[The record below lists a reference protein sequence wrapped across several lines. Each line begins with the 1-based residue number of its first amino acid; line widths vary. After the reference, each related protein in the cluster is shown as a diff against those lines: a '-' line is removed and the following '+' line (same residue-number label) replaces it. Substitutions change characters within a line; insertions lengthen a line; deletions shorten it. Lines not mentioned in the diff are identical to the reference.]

1 VALVRLGKVV
11 RAIGLKGHVGIAGSG
26 GALAGLETIA
36 LRRGGGE
43 PETRRIEEARP
54 QGRVWAVKLE
64 GVADRTAAEALVG
77 AEVLAP
83 REHLGDPGEGRHY
96 WVDLEGLPVVTVA
109 GDAVGTVTGLYETGG
124 VDVLVVS
131 GERGE
136 KLIPLA
142 PYVEVDR
149 EGRRIVVDPPEGL
162 LDG

>member
-1 VALVRLGKVV
+1 MALVRLGQIV
-11 RAIGLKGHVGIAGSG
+11 RAVGLKGHVGIAGSE
-26 GALAGLETIA
+26 GALAELEEIA
-36 LRRGGGE
+36 LRRGDGE

-54 QGRVWAVKLE
+54 QGRIWAVKIE

-77 AEVLAP
+77 AEVLAR
-83 REHLGDPGEGRHY
+83 REDLGDPGEGRH
-96 WVDLEGLPVVTVA
+96 WWADLEGLPVVTAA
-109 GDAVGTVTGLYETGG
+109 GEAVGRVTGLYATGG
-124 VDVLVVS
+124 VDVLVVT

-162 LDG
+162 LE

>member
-1 VALVRLGKVV
+1 MALVRLGQIV
-11 RAIGLKGHVGIAGSG
+11 RAVGLKGHVGIAGSA
-26 GALAGLETIA
+26 GALAELEEIA
-36 LRRGGGE
+36 LRRGDGE

-54 QGRVWAVKLE
+54 QGRVWAVKIE

-77 AEVLAP
+77 AEVLAR
-83 REHLGDPGEGRHY
+83 REDLGDAGEGQH
-96 WVDLEGLPVVTVA
+96 WWADLEGLPVVTVK
-109 GDAVGTVTGLYETGG
+109 GEAVGRVTGLYATGG
-124 VDVLVVS
+124 VDVLVVT

-162 LDG
+162 LD

>member
-1 VALVRLGKVV
+1 VALVRLGRVV
-11 RAIGLKGHVGIAGSG
+11 RAVGLEGYVGVAGTE
-26 GALAGLETIA
+26 GALAKLGSVTLQRGEGET
-36 LRRGGGE
+36 
-43 PETRRIEEARP
+43 ETRRIVEARP

-83 REHLGDPGEGRHY
+83 REELGEAGEGRHF
-96 WVDLEGLPVVTVA
+96 WADIEGLPVMTVA
-109 GDAVGTVTGLYETGG
+109 GEAVGTVTGLYETGA
-124 VDVLVVS
+124 VDVLVVT
-131 GERGE
+131 GEHGE

-162 LDG
+162 LD